1 MHVQNQ
7 LFEHRA
13 DLRATYLH
21 TFGRTVF
28 EKEVGVEGLI
38 VSARSAS
45 HWRAV
50 AWRDRTRV
58 VNVSVVPAVLDKGHQ
73 RDS

>member
-21 TFGRTVF
+21 AFGRTVF
-28 EKEVGVEGLI
+28 EKEVRVEGLI
-38 VSARSAS
+38 VSARSAGQR
-45 HWRAV
+45 RAV
-50 AWRDRTRV
+50 AERDRRVWRTSQLCPQCLTRT
-58 VNVSVVPAVLDKGHQ
+58 SE
-73 RDS
+73 R